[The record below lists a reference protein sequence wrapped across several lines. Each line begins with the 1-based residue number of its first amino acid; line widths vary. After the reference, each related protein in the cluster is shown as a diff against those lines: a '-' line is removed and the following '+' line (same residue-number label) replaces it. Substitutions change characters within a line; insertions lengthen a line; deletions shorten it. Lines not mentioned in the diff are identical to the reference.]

1 MAPLAETLW
10 TLEKKRWFDGADFYQ
25 RRLDA
30 GGELVIPYPAALE
43 DRDAA
48 LRGLRP
54 ARQWEAI
61 EMTDQTLQE
70 QGDTVLLSYGIVAWR
85 DCCSTPL
92 RARCASTYLSD
103 DGTWYRLSH
112 ERDVLDG
119 SDADE
124 KAEEKVELLR
134 GKLRGVSQLGAA

>member
-10 TLEKKRWFDGADFYQ
+10 TLEKRHWFDGGEFYQ
-25 RRLDA
+25 RRLDS
-30 GGELVIPYPAALE
+30 GGELVIPYPADIQE
-43 DRDAA
+43 RDAA

-54 ARQWEAI
+54 ARQWEAV
-61 EMTDQTLQE
+61 EMTDQTLQQE
-70 QGDTVLLSYGIVAWR
+70 DDTVLLNYSIVAWR

-112 ERDVLDG
+112 ERDVRDG
-119 SDADE
+119 DE
-124 KAEEKVELLR
+124 AGEQVRMLR
-134 GKLRGVSQLGAA
+134 RKPRPASQLGAA

>member
-10 TLEKKRWFDGADFYQ
+10 TLEKRHWFDGAEFYQ

-30 GGELVIPYPAALE
+30 GGELVILYPADLQ

-61 EMTDQTLQE
+61 EMTGQTLQQE
-70 QGDTVLLSYGIVAWR
+70 GDTVLLSYDIVAWR
-85 DCCSTPL
+85 NCCSTPL

-112 ERDVLDG
+112 ERDERDG
-119 SDADE
+119 SE
-124 KAEEKVELLR
+124 TVQKVRMLRRKPRAE
-134 GKLRGVSQLGAA
+134 SQLGAA

>member
-1 MAPLAETLW
+1 
-10 TLEKKRWFDGADFYQ
+10 
-25 RRLDA
+25 
-30 GGELVIPYPAALE
+30 
-43 DRDAA
+43 
-48 LRGLRP
+48 
-54 ARQWEAI
+54 
-61 EMTDQTLQE
+61 MTDQTLQE

-134 GKLRGVSQLGAA
+134 GNFEIRLLDKLADRSDFSAQGPVGLIQQVQRSLGGDGCGEFQLRLGHNCIAMLRGRSRLPRFDLAARRG